1 MRKIRP
7 FKLLKWTALA
17 CLGLLVAS
25 VGYNFIFP
33 GITYLKSRAPRTTAF
48 MEYRRAT
55 AEKAGKPLAI
65 SRRWVPLASIS
76 PYLVQAVVICEDD
89 KFWTHHGFDFEAMKV
104 AVEKDLKKKSYRFGG
119 STITQQL
126 AKNLFLSPSKNPVRK
141 LREFILTWR
150 LERTLSK
157 KRILEL
163 YLNEVEWG
171 KGVFGA
177 EAAAEHYYGKPA
189 AELSAEEAARLAVV
203 LPSPRRYNPLGGTKF
218 IEDRVREVLEIMAKR
233 GITSPPGAEP

>member
-1 MRKIRP
+1 MSKIRLRQ
-7 FKLLKWTALA
+7 LLKWAFLA
-17 CLGLLVAS
+17 SLGLLVAGI
-25 VGYNFIFP
+25 GYNFILP
-33 GITYLKSRAPRTTAF
+33 GISYLKNRAPGTTAF
-48 MEYRRAT
+48 MKYRRAM
-55 AEKAGKPLAI
+55 AEKAGKSLTI
-65 SRRWVPLASIS
+65 NRRWVPLASIS
-76 PYLVQAVVICEDD
+76 PYLVQAVIICEDD
-89 KFWTHHGFDFEAMKV
+89 KFWSHHGFDFQAIKV
-104 AVEKDLKKKSYRFGG
+104 AVEKDIKEKSYRFGG

-171 KGVFGA
+171 SGIFGA

-189 AELSAEEAARLAVV
+189 AELSPEEAAHLAVI
-203 LPSPRRYNPLGGTKF
+203 LPSPRRYNPVGGTKYV
-218 IEDRVREVLEIMAKR
+218 EDRVSEVLEIMAKR
-233 GITSPPGAEP
+233 GIIRPAGPEQ